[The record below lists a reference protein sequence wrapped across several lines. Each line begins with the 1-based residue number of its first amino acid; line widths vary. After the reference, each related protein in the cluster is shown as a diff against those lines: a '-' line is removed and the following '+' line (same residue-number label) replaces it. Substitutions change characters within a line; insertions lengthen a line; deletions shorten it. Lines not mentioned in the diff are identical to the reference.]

1 VYGPVRTVVW
11 QGSPGDRRPYADQH
25 RIAAAETIHF
35 LRMHNGSQDTRRQ
48 ASQELANL
56 DCLRSFAVTAV
67 LVDHWS
73 LMHRAR
79 VAGTWQNAFGINLG
93 FVGVIAFFI
102 HTSFVLMLSLKR
114 MNALSGSV
122 SVPFYIRRIFRI
134 YPLSILTIL
143 GVLLFRIPDL
153 PVLGSHFVAPSPRVA
168 LANLLL
174 IQNLIG
180 HASVLGPLWSLP
192 FEIEMYVA
200 LPALFLV
207 AVRPRGPRSIALV
220 FMCFTALG
228 CGLMKFTG
236 HASILAY
243 VPCFL
248 SGVFAF
254 TLRGKVRPVLPAIF
268 WPLTLGVWFV
278 TFPQLITAWGGA
290 KDIVIQGV
298 MCFALASSLNYFRDS
313 NISSLNLATATIAKY
328 SYGIYLTHFP
338 MMWIVRDLWA
348 GNELLGTVAW
358 LVLTAIASVLL
369 YYLLEAP
376 MINLGKSIADRYPRR
391 RRALR
396 GRPEPAR
403 R

>member
-1 VYGPVRTVVW
+1 MRN
-11 QGSPGDRRPYADQH
+11 
-25 RIAAAETIHF
+25 E
-35 LRMHNGSQDTRRQ
+35 SQDTRGQ
-48 ASQELANL
+48 AGQELANL

-73 LMHRAR
+73 FMHASR
-79 VAGTWQNAFGINLG
+79 VAGTWQDAFGINLG

-114 MNALSGSV
+114 MSALGGSV
-122 SVPFYIRRIFRI
+122 SVPFYIRRILRI
-134 YPLSILTIL
+134 YPLSILTIMC
-143 GVLLFRIPDL
+143 VLLFRIPDL
-153 PVLGSHFVAPSPRVA
+153 PVLGSHFVAPSPKVTV
-168 LANLLL
+168 ANLLL
-174 IQNLIG
+174 IQNLVG

-200 LPALFLV
+200 LPALFFA
-207 AVRPRGPRSIALV
+207 AVTSRAPRTIALV

-228 CGLMKFTG
+228 YGVMKFTG

-254 TLRGKVRPVLPAIF
+254 TLRGKVRPVLPAIL
-268 WPLTLGVWFV
+268 WPLTLGVWFLMLSRLV
-278 TFPQLITAWGGA
+278 TAWGDA
-290 KDIVIQGV
+290 KDILIQGV

-313 NISSLNLATATIAKY
+313 NISFLNLATAMIAKY

-338 MMWIVRDLWA
+338 TMWIVRDLWKA
-348 GNELLGTVAW
+348 NELLGTAAW
-358 LVLTAIASVLL
+358 LVLTATVSVLL
-369 YYLLEAP
+369 YHLLEAP
-376 MINLGKSIADRYPRR
+376 MINLGKGIADRYSRWRRAPRR
-391 RRALR
+391 T
-396 GRPEPAR
+396 PEPTR